1 MCPIFFR
8 DHSQHP
14 QLHNLALERLD
25 VIKHGTQVHTSLFL
39 TNPGFTFYFLAFS
52 KSLSSPYNS
61 ICFQIM
67 ICVFLT
73 QIWST
78 VYFFLASAGRHNGDI
93 LYRRERRTLFRNK
106 RFMLD
111 EMIQRNASKFA
122 IFYVYENPYSF
133 FRFSFR
139 VSFLFSTNECPSLC
153 MLT

>member
-1 MCPIFFR
+1 MNHFFYLILKKLGEVVVPIRLGLYENVCPIFFR

-73 QIWST
+73 QI
-78 VYFFLASAGRHNGDI
+78 
-93 LYRRERRTLFRNK
+93 
-106 RFMLD
+106 
-111 EMIQRNASKFA
+111 
-122 IFYVYENPYSF
+122 
-133 FRFSFR
+133 
-139 VSFLFSTNECPSLC
+139 
-153 MLT
+153 